1 MHHYILQTV
10 PNQEVRARAECEALG
25 LKTTMP
31 LEKVVRRSRGRGRP
45 TVAYMRPLLPG
56 YLVISGREI
65 PFDQILHGV
74 RERRRLETELG
85 AMYQFA
91 TDGHDQAWLRNA
103 IERANQQAERDLAGL
118 KFCRGL
124 LGFGGRPSKISDEL
138 VAYIANMSV
147 VPHDQRAV
155 FDPEVI
161 APGDECTI
169 IDQAWGTAPVRVT
182 DINEH
187 RAQIIFVAFGAEHTT
202 TIDPTRLQKVA

>member
-10 PNQEVRARAECEALG
+10 PNQEVRARRECEALG

-56 YLVISGREI
+56 YLVISGTEI
-65 PFDQILHGV
+65 PFDKILHGV
-74 RERRRLETELG
+74 KERRRLETEAG

-91 TDGHDQAWLRNA
+91 TDGHDQAWLRGA
-103 IERANQQAERDLAGL
+103 IERANKEAERLSCL

-124 LGFGGRPSKISDEL
+124 LGFGGRPSKISDDL
-138 VAYIANMSV
+138 VDYIANMSV
-147 VPHDQRAV
+147 LDPDARPS
-155 FDPEVI
+155 FNPEVI
-161 APGDECTI
+161 APGDQVTI
-169 IDQAWGTAPVRVT
+169 IDSEWGKSPVRVK